1 MTYQGKFWRSIGP
14 LLVFLPM
21 AGALAL
27 GAGTGLAR
35 GGGIVVTAAH
45 LSAAHRHSAGGG
57 GGGKSAAR
65 YMPAHPVRIGSVR
78 YAAVR
83 SARVSAARFAV
94 GALSSC
100 GYPDVCF
107 GGGTVQTRPRV
118 YLVFW
123 GTWWYCTGSGC
134 VNCPTSSTGCGDQ
147 NSLTVENDLY
157 AYWHQVGRPGEGHST
172 ITSQYY
178 AGGGAYPSFGF
189 KHGVF
194 GHRCS
199 ADGSGNCGEVAWQQD
214 PPSSSPTA
222 AQIAQMASTAVN
234 YFGLQS
240 DSNAQIVVLTRK
252 GDTPMASD
260 GSSFPSWCAY
270 HDSLVSS
277 SGSVLSYTLMPW
289 LPDASSFLGGDGCD
303 ANFNVINPNLNGWY
317 EVGGHEFVES
327 VTDPR
332 GDGYI
337 TPEPGNPSNSEIG
350 DRCGFKH
357 AFTERMP
364 GGSTYK
370 QQQVWSN
377 IEHACV
383 DLMPAGAI
391 TGDHGLCV
399 DNAGGHPA
407 NGNKIEIWGCNSTGA
422 QLIFYTPSSGH
433 LIVNGGCLDVSG
445 GSRSSGAKV
454 IWYHCGTGANQKWEY
469 DAHSQQWQVYRGLG
483 GLGAMCLDDP
493 NSSAANGTQLQIHD
507 CNSTAAQKWYG
518 PAE

>member
-1 MTYQGKFWRSIGP
+1 MEYLSRWRKSVAS
-14 LLVFLPM
+14 LLVFLA
-21 AGALAL
+21 AGALGL
-27 GAGTGLAR
+27 GAGAGPAPAAR
-35 GGGIVVTAAH
+35 VVLTAVY
-45 LSAAHRHSAGGG
+45 LSAPHGHSAGGG
-57 GGGKSAAR
+57 GGGGSARLYA
-65 YMPAHPVRIGSVR
+65 PAHPVQIGSVH
-78 YAAVR
+78 YAAVHGT
-83 SARVSAARFAV
+83 RVSEASFAV

-107 GGGTVQTRPRV
+107 QGGTVQTRPRV

-123 GTWWYCTGSGC
+123 GTWWHCTGAGC

-157 AYWHQVGRPGEGHST
+157 AYWHQVGRPGESHST

-178 AGGGAYPSFGF
+178 AGGGQHPAFGF
-189 KHGVF
+189 KNGVY
-194 GHRCS
+194 GNHCS
-199 ADGSGNCGEVAWQQD
+199 TDGFGNCGEVAWQQN
-214 PPSSSPTA
+214 PPSGSPTA
-222 AQIAQMASTAVN
+222 AQIARMASTAAN

-240 DSNAQIVVLTRK
+240 NSNAQIVVLTPK

-289 LPDASSFLGGDGCD
+289 LPDASSFLGGDQCD
-303 ANFNVINPNLNGWY
+303 ANFNVINPILDGWY

-332 GDGYI
+332 GDGYV
-337 TPEPGNPSNSEIG
+337 TPQPGNPSNNEIG
-350 DRCGFKH
+350 DRCGFHH
-357 AFTERMP
+357 AFNERMP
-364 GGSTYK
+364 DGSTYK

-383 DLMPAGAI
+383 DSMPAGAI
-391 TGDHGLCV
+391 TGDHGKCV
-399 DNAGGHPA
+399 DNAAGHSA
-407 NGNKIEIWGCNSTGA
+407 NGNKIEIWTCNKTGA

-445 GSRSSGAKV
+445 GSRRAGAKV
-454 IWYHCGTGANQKWEY
+454 IWYHCGTGDNEKWAY
-469 DAHSQQWQVYRGLG
+469 DANSQQWQVYRGLG

-493 NSSAANGTQLQIHD
+493 NSSAVNGTQLQIYD
-507 CNSTAAQKWYG
+507 CNGTAAQKWHG